1 MNRAFIMAVLFL
13 VPLVCFGQKTYQP
26 YEGQEFLRQVKLT
39 KEYRQ
44 CKARADSA
52 NVDTNKIPQDVK
64 FTIVRE
70 QQVGLD
76 PDTLVGDLSRLYPL
90 GIRLEQYTILY
101 ARSVKRIVSIKGG
114 INANVQILK

>member
-1 MNRAFIMAVLFL
+1 MNRIIFIAALLLPVL
-13 VPLVCFGQKTYQP
+13 CFGQKPYQQ

-52 NVDTNKIPQDVK
+52 NVDTNKIPQEVK

-70 QQVGLD
+70 QQAGLD
-76 PDTLVGDLSRLYPL
+76 PDTLVGDLVRSYPL
-90 GIRLEQYTILY
+90 GIKLEQYTILY
-101 ARSVKRIVSIKGG
+101 DRNTKRIASIKGG

>member
-1 MNRAFIMAVLFL
+1 MAVLFL
-13 VPLVCFGQKTYQP
+13 VPLVCFGQKPYQQ

-64 FTIVRE
+64 FIIVRE
-70 QQVGLD
+70 KEMGID
-76 PDTLVGDLSRLYPL
+76 PDTLTGDLTRRYPL
-90 GIRLEQYTILY
+90 GIELEKYTILY
-101 ARSVKRIVSIKGG
+101 DRNSKRIVSIKGG

>member
-1 MNRAFIMAVLFL
+1 MLPAF
-13 VPLVCFGQKTYQP
+13 CYGQKHYQP

-39 KEYRQ
+39 KEYRAA
-44 CKARADSA
+44 KARADSA
-52 NVDTNKIPQDVK
+52 NVDTAQIPQEVK

-76 PDTLVGDLSRLYPL
+76 PDTLVGDLSRLHAL

-101 ARSVKRIVSIKGG
+101 DRNVKRIVSIKGG